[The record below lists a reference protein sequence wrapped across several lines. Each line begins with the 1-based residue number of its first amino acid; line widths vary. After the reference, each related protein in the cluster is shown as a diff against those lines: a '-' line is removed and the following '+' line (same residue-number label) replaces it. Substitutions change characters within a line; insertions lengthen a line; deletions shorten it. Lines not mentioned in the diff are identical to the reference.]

1 LLSQRHQHF
10 TPEGA
15 AKADQYLFFR
25 TVSQRFFSTFFFNVF
40 FQRFFST
47 FFSQRFS
54 PHFVQNSMKVI
65 LTGGTGLIGERV
77 ITRLHT
83 QGYEVVALTRRL
95 GQKSNL
101 PQNTR
106 LRFVQWDATTLGT
119 GDTAWSREISGAGGI
134 IHLAGE
140 GIFDTRWTPEVKQR
154 LVDSR
159 ITTTRLLV
167 QAIAQADQKP
177 PVMVSASAVGYY
189 GDRKDAPTD
198 ESAPPPDA
206 SRHDF
211 LANLCVHWEAESH
224 EASKYGCRVANP
236 RTGIVLAERGGA
248 LGRMIPV
255 FRAFL
260 GMPLGSG
267 NQWFPWI
274 HLDDVARGICF
285 PLEQTSL
292 QGAYNLA
299 SPHPVRMTEFCT
311 ALGKALH
318 RPSWSPLSVPE
329 FALRLGLGEAASS
342 LVGGQKIIP
351 KKLLEHGFEFQHT
364 EVLSALQAILKSTL

>member
-1 LLSQRHQHF
+1 LYKTYATTAQTLVSPNF
-10 TPEGA
+10 TKNG
-15 AKADQYLFFR
+15 
-25 TVSQRFFSTFFFNVF
+25 
-40 FQRFFST
+40 
-47 FFSQRFS
+47 
-54 PHFVQNSMKVI
+54 MKVI

-77 ITRLHT
+77 IARLHT
-83 QGYEVVALTRRL
+83 EGHEVVALTRRL

-101 PQNTR
+101 PHETR

-119 GDTAWSREISGAGGI
+119 GEAAWSREISGAGAI

-140 GIFDTRWTPEVKQR
+140 GIFDTRWTPEIKQR

-167 QAIAQADQKP
+167 QAIAQADEKP
-177 PVMVSASAVGYY
+177 PVMVSASASGYY
-189 GDRKDAPTD
+189 GDRHDALTD
-198 ESAPPPDA
+198 ESAPPPGA
-206 SRHDF
+206 SANDF
-211 LANLCVHWEAESH
+211 LANLCVRWEAESH
-224 EASKYGCRVANP
+224 EASKYGVRVANP
-236 RTGIVLAERGGA
+236 RTGIVLAKDGGA
-248 LGRMIPV
+248 LGRMIPI

-267 NQWFPWI
+267 KQWFPWI
-274 HLDDVARGICF
+274 HLDDAARGICF
-285 PLEQTSL
+285 PLEQSAL
-292 QGAYNLA
+292 EGAYNLA
-299 SPHPVRMTEFCT
+299 SPNPVRMTEFCT

-318 RPSWSPLSVPE
+318 RPSWSPLTVPE

-364 EVLSALQAILKSTL
+364 EVLSALQSILSNMA